1 MNKRFIKA
9 LWVKQLEAEAP
20 IRAVL
25 GWAGAGN
32 ANDDEILS
40 QEDIEALA
48 SSYAPAIQ
56 QVPVLVQHDWD
67 VRSIIGTVTA
77 VEVIDTMLMAT
88 LDITDDEARAKIR
101 SGEWSNVSIG
111 YSWPDMQIL
120 EVSLVAIPAIRGA
133 RIVEKEK
140 SKMEENVILS
150 EMEQAEMIESTIIEA
165 AAVPSEVD
173 AAEAPTEAITLDR
186 EQNEEVRTYAA
197 KLEAA
202 KAEIKELEE
211 SLDALHTS
219 FSDVCNDN
227 AVLRDHAA
235 AVEGKLALAS
245 AVEEELRAQL
255 RDNARMDK
263 LNAWLREG
271 KSTVAQH
278 NLEVTMC
285 LAMSEEQFGQYC
297 AIKEENQMKNPFAGQ
312 VTKVEVENGKD
323 SNILNAYRN
332 WRRH

>member
-1 MNKRFIKA
+1 MNKRSTKA

-20 IRAVL
+20 IRAIL

-32 ANDDEILS
+32 ANDNEILS

-48 SSYAPAIQ
+48 SSYAPNVQ

-77 VEVIDTMLMAT
+77 VEIIDTILMAT

-133 RIVEKEK
+133 RIVEKEL
-140 SKMEENVILS
+140 SKMEENVTLS
-150 EMEQAEMIESTIIEA
+150 EMEQAELVEHAIIEA

-173 AAEAPTEAITLDR
+173 TVEAPGEVVTLDR
-186 EQNEEVRTYAA
+186 EQSEEVKTYAA

-211 SLDALHTS
+211 SLNALHTS
-219 FSDVCNDN
+219 FNDVCDDN
-227 AVLRDHAA
+227 AALRERAA

-245 AVEEELRAQL
+245 AVEDELRAQL
-255 RDNARMDK
+255 RDNARLIK
-263 LNAWLREG
+263 LESWVREG
-271 KSTVAQH
+271 KSTPAQM
-278 NLEVTMC
+278 NIEKKMC
-285 LAMSEEQFGQYC
+285 LDMSEEQFEMYSRVKGDSH
-297 AIKEENQMKNPFAGQ
+297 KPNPFAGT
-312 VTKVEVENGKD
+312 VAKLEPNSED
-323 SNILNAYRN
+323 SVLRAFRE
-332 WRRH
+332 WRKH

>member
-1 MNKRFIKA
+1 MDKRFTKA

-20 IRAVL
+20 IRAIL

-32 ANDDEILS
+32 ANDDDILS

-48 SSYAPAIQ
+48 NSYAPAVQ

-77 VEVIDTMLMAT
+77 VDVIDTMLMAT

-133 RIVEKEK
+133 RIVEKEL

-150 EMEQAEMIESTIIEA
+150 EMEQAELVEHTIIE

-173 AAEAPTEAITLDR
+173 EAETPAEVVTLDH
-186 EQNEEVRTYAA
+186 EQNEEVKVYAA
-197 KLEAA
+197 KLEAM
-202 KAEIKELEE
+202 KAEVKELEE
-211 SLDALHTS
+211 SLSALHTS
-219 FSDVCNDN
+219 FNDICDDN
-227 AVLRDHAA
+227 TALRERAA

-255 RDNARMDK
+255 RDNARLNK
-263 LNAWLREG
+263 LESWVREG
-271 KSTVAQH
+271 KSTPAQM
-278 NLEVTMC
+278 NIEKEMC
-285 LAMSEEQFGQYC
+285 LNMSEEQFEMYSRVKGDSH
-297 AIKEENQMKNPFAGQ
+297 KPNPFAGT
-312 VTKVEVENGKD
+312 VAKLEP
-323 SNILNAYRN
+323 SNEDNVLRAFRE
-332 WRRH
+332 WRKH